1 MVIIVGQTPVTD
13 GAKACPECRKKA
25 KGKERRA
32 QGEKDMR
39 YEI

>member
-1 MVIIVGQTPVTD
+1 MPGD
-13 GAKACPECRKKA
+13 KEKAQ
-25 KGKERRA
+25 GKELRA